1 MFSFG
6 SNNSN
11 TQANTTTTGIKFGG
25 STTATTSTPTT
36 GLFGSTSKQSSG
48 FTFGTTATSAPA
60 TNTFGTTTTSVSST
74 NLFGATASSAPT
86 TSLFGATASS
96 APSTNLFGATTSS
109 TSTGGLFGA
118 KTSAPSMS
126 SFGSTVTTTPQT
138 ANKTT
143 SGFAFGTSKPQTT
156 GMFGST
162 ATTTAAGATATQPIN
177 LQTLAP
183 DTHYSALPD
192 NMKLELDN
200 LDKMIQ
206 DQIHIFESISQS
218 TIPNA
223 IQKVNEDTQE
233 LSQKLTSLTNILER
247 DNYLINDLKK
257 KVAGELRN
265 AELATRFIDRLNNQN
280 QTKDIYSFHDGIS
293 EYFEN
298 LCTGFEEKM
307 QIYRQSID
315 EIEQQ
320 LLSMSQNTQ
329 HNPQELVEIL
339 RNQHESIM
347 YLSSKVASLN
357 DDIDKRRQEYQSFRS
372 KYSNDVPSG
381 NIKNKTVNEKLS
393 LSTIAS
399 SLKPSA
405 SLNASSMQPAAASTT
420 NKFGGFGTT
429 GTSGFGSTSTAFGSA
444 TGTTAFGS
452 TNTTT
457 AFGANKTGFGTTGTT
472 TTGFGTTSTGF
483 GNTNTTTAFGANKTG
498 FGTTGTTTTGFGTTS
513 TGFGNTNTT
522 TAFGANKTGFGTT
535 GTTTTGFGTTST
547 GFGSTSTSLFNSNA
561 PKQGLFK

>member
-1 MFSFG
+1 
-6 SNNSN
+6 
-11 TQANTTTTGIKFGG
+11 
-25 STTATTSTPTT
+25 
-36 GLFGSTSKQSSG
+36 
-48 FTFGTTATSAPA
+48 
-60 TNTFGTTTTSVSST
+60 
-74 NLFGATASSAPT
+74 
-86 TSLFGATASS
+86 
-96 APSTNLFGATTSS
+96 
-109 TSTGGLFGA
+109 
-118 KTSAPSMS
+118 
-126 SFGSTVTTTPQT
+126 
-138 ANKTT
+138 
-143 SGFAFGTSKPQTT
+143 
-156 GMFGST
+156 
-162 ATTTAAGATATQPIN
+162 
-177 LQTLAP
+177 
-183 DTHYSALPD
+183 
-192 NMKLELDN
+192 MKLELDN

-218 TIPNA
+218 TIPSA

-233 LSQKLTSLTNILER
+233 LSQKLTSLTNVLER

-257 KVAGELRN
+257 KVANELRN

-381 NIKNKTVNEKLS
+381 DVKNKTVNEKLS

-399 SLKPSA
+399 SLRPS
-405 SLNASSMQPAAASTT
+405 SINATSTQQQTTTATTT
-420 NKFGGFGTT
+420 NRFGTTGFGTT
-429 GTSGFGSTSTAFGSA
+429 GTSIFGTSGSSAFGST
-444 TGTTAFGS
+444 GTTGFGS
-452 TNTTT
+452 TNTGFGNTSTT
-457 AFGANKTGFGTTGTT
+457 GFGNTGTTGFGTTNKFGFNNTSTTNTGFGNTGTTGFGSTNTGFGTT
-472 TTGFGTTSTGF
+472 TTGFGNTGTTGF
-483 GNTNTTTAFGANKTG
+483 GNTST
-498 FGTTGTTTTGFGTTS
+498 
-513 TGFGNTNTT
+513 TGFGNT
-522 TAFGANKTGFGTT
+522 
-535 GTTTTGFGTTST
+535 
-547 GFGSTSTSLFNSNA
+547 GSKLFNNNNSK
-561 PKQGLFK
+561 PLFK